1 MRAIRREWR
10 ADAVRDDLMGGVL
23 ATAVAAPVVIVCC
36 GGGGILLAGVTG
48 AVGGWSSGLGGIAAL
63 VVAATVALAWRS
75 LRRRHDGDACCVDTT
90 EAKEMDHIRN
100 G

>member
-10 ADAVRDDLMGGVL
+10 ADAVRDDLLGGVL
-23 ATAVAAPVVIVCC
+23 ATAVAAPAVVVCC
-36 GGGGILLAGVTG
+36 GGGGVLLAGVMG
-48 AVGGWSSGLGGIAAL
+48 AVGGWSSGLGDIAAL
-63 VVAATVALAWRS
+63 VVAATVALVWRS
-75 LRRRHDGDACCVDTT
+75 LPRRNGDAYCVDMT